1 LSFEIRDFGVSKTV
15 SEGWV
20 WVNFLLA
27 LGYRVWRGCW
37 EWLLVRVRV
46 ELFVV
51 AAAAKKVNTYMRP
64 PRCPAGRVLASS

>member
-20 WVNFLLA
+20 RVYFLLA
-27 LGYRVWRGCW
+27 LGYRVRRGCW

-46 ELFVV
+46 ELFV
-51 AAAAKKVNTYMRP
+51 AAAAKEVNTYMR
-64 PRCPAGRVLASS
+64 PRCPAGRVPASS